1 MFGLTATASFDVLAD
16 VERELSGPNA
26 YSLEDDATVRYE
38 NTNRLELQYNVYEV
52 DAQDIQKSK
61 EVDCLKENTL
71 LEVIDDAT
79 RKIVEIQS
87 EDAVETIKNVL

>member
-1 MFGLTATASFDVLAD
+1 M
-16 VERELSGPNA
+16 
-26 YSLEDDATVRYE
+26 
-38 NTNRLELQYNVYEV
+38 RLMHKTL
-52 DAQDIQKSK
+52 KLK